1 MLVTCWGQI
10 HDHKTK
16 PKTEDAYVIHHSWTL
31 KVLHC
36 ANFLLHLEIEI
47 IEQFHFL

>member
-10 HDHKTK
+10 YDHNTK
-16 PKTEDAYVIHHSWTL
+16 PNTNDTHVIHHSWTL
-31 KVLHC
+31 KMLHC